1 MSEPI
6 MRPEHKTYA
15 MCLHGEAHIS
25 AKWGWIREI
34 KVSMESGKHAGHI

>member
-15 MCLHGEAHIS
+15 ICLHGEAHIV
-25 AKWGWIREI
+25 AKFGLIRKI
-34 KVSMESGKHAGHI
+34 KVYMESEEQNGPV

>member
-15 MCLHGEAHIS
+15 MCLHGEAHIV
-25 AKWGWIREI
+25 AKFGLIRKI
-34 KVSMESGKHAGHI
+34 KVYMESGDYAGPV